1 MLITVANLELAKTQL
16 HELLQNKS
24 LSGIPLLALGNKND
38 IEGSLT
44 EEEVIDKMDL
54 KLLKDR
60 TVACF
65 SVSAKSQNR
74 LDVMLKWL
82 SELKTKK

>member
-1 MLITVANLELAKTQL
+1 M
-16 HELLQNKS
+16 QNKS
-24 LSGIPLLALGNKND
+24 LIGIPLLVLGNKND
-38 IEGSLT
+38 IEGCLT
-44 EEEVIDKMDL
+44 EEEVIEKMEL
-54 KLLKDR
+54 KDLKDR
-60 TVACF
+60 IVACF

>member
-1 MLITVANLELAKTQL
+1 M
-16 HELLQNKS
+16 HELLENKS
-24 LSGIPLLALGNKND
+24 LAGIPLLVLGNKND
-38 IEGSLT
+38 LAGSLK
-44 EEEVIDKMDL
+44 EQEVIERMEL
-54 KLLKDR
+54 SSLKDR

-82 SELKTKK
+82 SELEKKK

>member
-1 MLITVANLELAKTQL
+1 MV
-16 HELLQNKS
+16 
-24 LSGIPLLALGNKND
+24 GIPLLVLGNKND
-38 IEGSLT
+38 IEGCLT
-44 EEEVIDKMDL
+44 EEEVIEKMEL
-54 KLLKDR
+54 KDLKDR

-82 SELKTKK
+82 SELKTKKWFYFVLFFT

>member
-1 MLITVANLELAKTQL
+1 
-16 HELLQNKS
+16 
-24 LSGIPLLALGNKND
+24 
-38 IEGSLT
+38 LT
-44 EEEVIDKMDL
+44 EEEVIAKMEL
-54 KLLKDR
+54 KELKDR

>member
-1 MLITVANLELAKTQL
+1 M
-16 HELLQNKS
+16 QNKS
-24 LSGIPLLALGNKND
+24 LIGIPLLVLGNKND
-38 IEGSLT
+38 IEGCLT
-44 EEEVIDKMDL
+44 EEEVIEKMEL
-54 KLLKDR
+54 KDLKDR

>member
-1 MLITVANLELAKTQL
+1 M
-16 HELLQNKS
+16 QNKS
-24 LSGIPLLALGNKND
+24 LVGIPLLVLGNKND
-38 IEGSLT
+38 IEGCLT
-44 EEEVIDKMDL
+44 EEEVIAKMEL
-54 KLLKDR
+54 KELKDR

>member
-1 MLITVANLELAKTQL
+1 MQL
-16 HELLQNKS
+16 
-24 LSGIPLLALGNKND
+24 D
-38 IEGSLT
+38 T
-44 EEEVIDKMDL
+44 L
-54 KLLKDR
+54 KENR

-82 SELKTKK
+82 SELQKRK

>member
-1 MLITVANLELAKTQL
+1 MELNT
-16 HELLQNKS
+16 
-24 LSGIPLLALGNKND
+24 
-38 IEGSLT
+38 
-44 EEEVIDKMDL
+44 
-54 KLLKDR
+54 LKDR

-82 SELKTKK
+82 SELKTKKWNLFAYFIELIDVLFVYFDSLLNLVTESNNLKANKIS

>member
-1 MLITVANLELAKTQL
+1 M
-16 HELLQNKS
+16 QNKS
-24 LSGIPLLALGNKND
+24 LVGIPLLVLGNKND
-38 IEGSLT
+38 IEGCLT
-44 EEEVIDKMDL
+44 EEEVIEKMEL
-54 KLLKDR
+54 KDLKDR

>member
-1 MLITVANLELAKTQL
+1 MEL
-16 HELLQNKS
+16 
-24 LSGIPLLALGNKND
+24 
-38 IEGSLT
+38 GSF
-44 EEEVIDKMDL
+44 
-54 KLLKDR
+54 KDR

-82 SELKTKK
+82 SELKTKKWIYFIDFFNFDFNFLIKSNWNLTLYMSQI